1 MNPVQIAVD
10 AVGGQ
15 TAAAKICGL
24 SVVAVHKWT
33 VKGRLPRTEYTG
45 KTDYAKLLAHAS
57 CGQFSAEWL
66 LEEANPDRLV
76 G

>member
-1 MNPVQIAVD
+1 MNPIKVAVD

-33 VKGRLPRTEYTG
+33 VRGTLPRTEYTG
-45 KTDYAKLLAHAS
+45 KTSYAKKLSSAS
-57 CGQFSAEWL
+57 NGAFTPDWL
-66 LEEANPDRLV
+66 LSAANPDLQ